1 MYTFKAISLITALDG
16 GIFGVKKTITTP
28 NLANYLVRNDCV
40 NLNLLDEIAWLFQ
53 SLEWTSI
60 DNLDLPMK
68 LSLLDGTD
76 VTRSSRQ
83 RTISVPVI

>member
-1 MYTFKAISLITALDG
+1 MISALDG
-16 GIFGVKKTITTP
+16 GLFSEKKTTTTP

-60 DNLDLPMK
+60 DYLDLPMK

-76 VTRSSRQ
+76 ITSSLRQ
-83 RTISVPVI
+83 RTISVLVI